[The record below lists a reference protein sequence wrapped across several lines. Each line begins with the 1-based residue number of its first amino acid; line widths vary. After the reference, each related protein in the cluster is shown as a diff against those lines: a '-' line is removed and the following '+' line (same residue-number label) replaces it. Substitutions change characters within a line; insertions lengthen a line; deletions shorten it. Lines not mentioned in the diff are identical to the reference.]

1 MKSLAKKTKSKTI
14 YEAYW
19 QELYLLTENWK
30 SDLLFYQEDLYFSH
44 NLINKYNQWISKKNI
59 KNEFQEIEY
68 SIFEL
73 IRNCNQLIDK
83 TNHHLSKISNNIS
96 TPYLN
101 DSYGFRTIHDQMEI
115 EFEEFIKMYRASR
128 LKVFSMSEEVIERK
142 EFA

>member
-1 MKSLAKKTKSKTI
+1 MKSLTKKTKSKTI

-83 TNHHLSKISNNIS
+83 TIHHLSKISNNIS
-96 TPYLN
+96 TPFLN

-128 LKVFSMSEEVIERK
+128 LKVFSMSDEVIERK

>member
-1 MKSLAKKTKSKTI
+1 MNGLVKKSKGKTI

-44 NLINKYNQWISKKNI
+44 NLINKYNKWIPKKII

-68 SIFEL
+68 TVFEL
-73 IRNCNQLIDK
+73 LRNCNQLIDK
-83 TNHHLSKISNNIS
+83 TNQHLSKISNNIS

-101 DSYGFRTIHDQMEI
+101 DSYSFRNIHDQME
-115 EFEEFIKMYRASR
+115 FEMAEFIRTFRTSR
-128 LKVFSMSEEVIERK
+128 LKVFSMTDEVMKNK
-142 EFA
+142 EYV

>member
-1 MKSLAKKTKSKTI
+1 MNGLVKKSKGKTI

-44 NLINKYNQWISKKNI
+44 NLINKYNKWISKKII

-68 SIFEL
+68 TVFEL
-73 IRNCNQLIDK
+73 LRNCNQLIDK
-83 TNHHLSKISNNIS
+83 TNQHLSKISNNIS

-101 DSYGFRTIHDQMEI
+101 DSYSFRNIHDQME
-115 EFEEFIKMYRASR
+115 FEMAEFIRTFRTSR
-128 LKVFSMSEEVIERK
+128 LKVFSMTDEVMKNK
-142 EFA
+142 EYV